1 MAANEYNHASF
12 QVTSPGMMT
21 TVQDAGRVGFQQ
33 YGMPVA
39 GPMDSESYYIGQA
52 LVGNTTPVGALE
64 CTLLSPT
71 LKVKGTCIVAFTGAD
86 MKPTINDVE
95 VPRYIPFIC
104 HDGDIISGGF
114 SQCGV
119 RMYISFAGGID
130 VPEINGSVSTHTKAK
145 IGGFHGR
152 PLAAGDEVPLKD
164 CKSQDKHICDF
175 DGNINHLFNVALFNR
190 GGRECH
196 EPLRVVLGSQAKCF
210 TEKGIRNFS
219 NELYTL
225 TIQCDRMGFRL
236 DGAIIEHVAGADI
249 ISDGAV
255 FGSIQ
260 VPSDGNPIVLMADR
274 QTTGGYTKIGT
285 IITADLP
292 RLSQLPIGDGITFD
306 IVSVDKAQEIYRAYA
321 EHLHNRIQLAE
332 QQSQYV
338 FTLSQQLL

>member
-1 MAANEYNHASF
+1 MAVSEYKNASF
-12 QVTSPGMMT
+12 EVVAPGMMT
-21 TVQDAGRVGFQQ
+21 TVQDGGRVGFQQ

-39 GPMDSESYYIGQA
+39 GPMDGESYSIGQA

-64 CTLLSPT
+64 CTVLSPT

-86 MKPTINDVE
+86 MRPTINNVE
-95 VPRYIPFIC
+95 VPRYIPFVC
-104 HDGDIISGGF
+104 HNGDVISGSF

-119 RMYISFAGGID
+119 RMYIAFSGGID

-145 IGGFHGR
+145 IGGLEGR
-152 PLAAGDEVPLKD
+152 PLQAGDEFGI
-164 CKSQDKHICDF
+164 KSLTREAVHVCDYY
-175 DGNINHLFNVALFNR
+175 GEGHNLFNTVLYNR

-196 EPLRVVLGSQAKCF
+196 EPLRVVLGEQAKHF
-210 TEKGIRNFS
+210 TENGIKTFGS
-219 NELYTL
+219 KIYTL
-225 TIQCDRMGFRL
+225 TVQCDRMGFRL
-236 DGAIIEHVAGADI
+236 DGPIIEHVDSADI

-292 RLSQLPIGDGITFD
+292 RLSQLPVGDGIHFD
-306 IVSVDKAQEIYRAYA
+306 IVSIEEAQDIYRTYMKR
-321 EHLHNRIQLAE
+321 LHKRMQLAYE
-332 QQSQYV
+332 QSTYV
-338 FTLSQQLL
+338 FKVN